1 MKKILF
7 IATLFLTFSYAN
19 SQTIWMSETKLKGT
33 IGKYE
38 IVITLAVPNGGATPC
53 FTIGKYFYVSK
64 KKEIDLCSG
73 DDGKIIESVDGKES
87 GYFIINKW
95 DKKIGQTVVGSWHT
109 MDGRKSYPVNLK
121 VIGKGKY

>member
-1 MKKILF
+1 MKKIWF
-7 IATLFLTFSYAN
+7 IATFLLTFSYAN

-38 IVITLAVPNGGATPC
+38 IVITLAVPYGGASSC

-73 DDGKIIESVDGKES
+73 DDEKIIESVDGKES

-121 VIGKGKY
+121 VISKGKY

>member
-7 IATLFLTFSYAN
+7 IATFLLTFSYAN
-19 SQTIWMSETKLKGT
+19 SQTIWMSENKLKGT

-38 IVITLAVPNGGATPC
+38 IVITLAVPYGGASSC

-73 DDGKIIESVDGKES
+73 DDEKIIESVDGKES

-121 VIGKGKY
+121 VISKGKY

>member
-1 MKKILF
+1 MKKILL
-7 IATLFLTFSYAN
+7 IATLLLTFSFAN

-38 IVITLAVPNGGATPC
+38 IVITLAVPYGGASPC

-64 KKEIDLCSG
+64 KKEIDLCSE
-73 DDGKIIESVDGKES
+73 DDEKIIESVDGKES

-121 VIGKGKY
+121 VISKGKY

>member
-7 IATLFLTFSYAN
+7 IATFLLTFSYAN

-38 IVITLAVPNGGATPC
+38 IVITLAVPYGGASSC

-73 DDGKIIESVDGKES
+73 DDEKIIESVDGKES

-121 VIGKGKY
+121 VISKGKY